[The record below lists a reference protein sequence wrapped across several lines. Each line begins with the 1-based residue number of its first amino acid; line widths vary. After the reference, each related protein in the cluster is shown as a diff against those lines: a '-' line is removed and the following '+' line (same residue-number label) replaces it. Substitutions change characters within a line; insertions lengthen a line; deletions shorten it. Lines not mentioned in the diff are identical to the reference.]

1 MNNEMSGSAADDT
14 SSAGQTSRG
23 MAHSVHNN
31 NSGMNPSQTPP
42 MDMASMQ
49 VALER
54 LTETVA
60 NLQHTVW
67 CQDNKI
73 RKQNDEIQSLRE
85 EVRYVCSF
93 MQHQHDDVVR

>member
-1 MNNEMSGSAADDT
+1 MSGSAADDT
-14 SSAGQTSRG
+14 SSAGQPSRRI
-23 MAHSVHNN
+23 AHSVHNN
-31 NSGMNPSQTPP
+31 NRVMMNPSQTP

-93 MQHQHDDVVR
+93 MQHQQDDVVR

>member
-1 MNNEMSGSAADDT
+1 MSGSAADDT
-14 SSAGQTSRG
+14 SSSGQPGRG

-73 RKQNDEIQSLRE
+73 RKQNDEIQSLRGKLGMC
-85 EVRYVCSF
+85 VVSF
-93 MQHQHDDVVR
+93 MQHPAWSCCIR